1 MCCQSLLAAW
11 LPRLTCRYL
20 SSQAF
25 SITDSNSYKSKQPK
39 YRVLHQQ
46 DSFFVLFFFFLIFPS
61 PQSEAGKMRREGR
74 PHGMVRAYAVL
85 PPPWNPKPG
94 GDRKFN
100 KFDTP
105 TTAGLFTKVSSKPTN
120 HSKFTGKCGKPRCL
134 ECHLQP
140 CCKAKH
146 KTKGSH
152 KVKSQDVLSNS
163 NAQFIA
169 WRVVNGRHGSNLSGF
184 SATGMLNHLASTG
197 DHDYADEVLDDSGH
211 ENDQEFVDDDDEN
224 YIGDRVNIK
233 NIEEEDGMS
242 YCDVGFEVDLA
253 EGDEDWCLV
262 AEKA

>member
-1 MCCQSLLAAW
+1 
-11 LPRLTCRYL
+11 
-20 SSQAF
+20 
-25 SITDSNSYKSKQPK
+25 
-39 YRVLHQQ
+39 
-46 DSFFVLFFFFLIFPS
+46 
-61 PQSEAGKMRREGR
+61 MRREGR

-85 PPPWNPKPG
+85 PPPWDPKPG
-94 GDRKFN
+94 GERKFN

-105 TTAGLFTKVSSKPTN
+105 TTAGLFT
-120 HSKFTGKCGKPRCL
+120 
-134 ECHLQP
+134 
-140 CCKAKH
+140 KAKH

-197 DHDYADEVLDDSGH
+197 DHDYADDEVDDSGN
-211 ENDQEFVDDDDEN
+211 EIEQEFVDDDDDDDDEN
-224 YIGDRVNIK
+224 YIGDSVNIK

>member
-1 MCCQSLLAAW
+1 VFFINKTLSL
-11 LPRLTCRYL
+11 
-20 SSQAF
+20 
-25 SITDSNSYKSKQPK
+25 
-39 YRVLHQQ
+39 
-46 DSFFVLFFFFLIFPS
+46 FFFLIFPS

-197 DHDYADEVLDDSGH
+197 DHDHADEVDDSGH
-211 ENDQEFVDDDDEN
+211 EIDQEFVDDDDEN
-224 YIGDRVNIK
+224 YIGDGVNIK